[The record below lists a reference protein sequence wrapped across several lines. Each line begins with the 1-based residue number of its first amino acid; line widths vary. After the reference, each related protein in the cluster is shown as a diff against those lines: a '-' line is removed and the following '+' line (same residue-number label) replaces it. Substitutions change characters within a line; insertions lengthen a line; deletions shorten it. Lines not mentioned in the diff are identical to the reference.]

1 MTSLTICQ
9 RIKLSKAQL
18 SKIIKSGGFLG
29 KTLGNLSKK
38 VILALLALTAHL
50 VKDVL
55 PKLTNK
61 ATSSAKDKLEK
72 KKKKKKSSKMIQFIC
87 FK

>member
-38 VILALLALTAHL
+38 VILALFALAVHL

-72 KKKKKKSSKMIQFIC
+72 KKKKKSRKMIHFIC